1 LGYKHWKS
9 GFKSVKAVDYR
20 NAYWA
25 WFFLFIKFVIYL
37 TIFYGVGAN

>member
-25 WFFLFIKFVIYL
+25 WFILFHKNLSFFILKLLLI
-37 TIFYGVGAN
+37 